1 MTCANGLVPAPSTAI
16 CYADNTWNLPKCV
29 CGPGAYAA
37 NAGCHACPLGKFST
51 VLDAADASVCTFC
64 AVGKQFTSKSTPC
77 ESCPPGSSQVQD
89 NVASAKCQACVEGK
103 FIDSVSTASGHSCAI
118 CGKNTFSH
126 AGADHCKPC
135 APGST
140 SVPGSASCTC
150 AKGFGRDPL
159 ASDASTAAELCG
171 EGFYTGVATSYTTFA
186 ISMGSSEAPEKSASF
201 QKPQGSSI
209 QSILSCP
216 PIVSKFNWNSMARLN
231 DTFVVSTNQ
240 TTVTVVRRDAS
251 SGWGMD
257 LNFDC
262 SIVSPSCVKCKFS
275 SKCPFFSCFFCLM
288 LSFSF
293 FFVAFLTLFF
303 FLFYL
308 LNKNNIGPSGKY
320 RAKGD
325 GDFGARCLS
334 CSTGRVSSTLGA
346 VSAAACSFCP
356 KGTYFNRN
364 SQSGSAC
371 ESCVSG
377 QYQDQDSTLV
387 TSGCKKC
394 PPGKST
400 LSHTATSFDSC
411 TDCPLGRFEYSNTR
425 ICTDCGSGTYQNET
439 GTIRCK
445 RCPTGKYSTGL
456 GKMSSS
462 ACAFCSVGDYFV
474 SSSTSCKSCEAGKYQ
489 DQGNAAVVTCKNC
502 PSGKTSSARSTSSSS
517 CVFCSAQPE

>member
-1 MTCANGLVPAPSTAI
+1 MPILFLLLLSNAFFLV
-16 CYADNTWNLPKCV
+16 LFRCV
-29 CGPGAYAA
+29 
-37 NAGCHACPLGKFST
+37 
-51 VLDAADASVCTFC
+51 
-64 AVGKQFTSKSTPC
+64 
-77 ESCPPGSSQVQD
+77 
-89 NVASAKCQACVEGK
+89 
-103 FIDSVSTASGHSCAI
+103 
-118 CGKNTFSH
+118 
-126 AGADHCKPC
+126 
-135 APGST
+135 
-140 SVPGSASCTC
+140 
-150 AKGFGRDPL
+150 
-159 ASDASTAAELCG
+159 
-171 EGFYTGVATSYTTFA
+171 SYSLF
-186 ISMGSSEAPEKSASF
+186 
-201 QKPQGSSI
+201 
-209 QSILSCP
+209 
-216 PIVSKFNWNSMARLN
+216 
-231 DTFVVSTNQ
+231 
-240 TTVTVVRRDAS
+240 
-251 SGWGMD
+251 
-257 LNFDC
+257 
-262 SIVSPSCVKCKFS
+262 
-275 SKCPFFSCFFCLM
+275 
-288 LSFSF
+288 LSFLPF
-293 FFVAFLTLFF
+293 K
-303 FLFYL
+303 
-308 LNKNNIGPSGKY
+308 NKNNIGPSGKY

-517 CVFCSAQPE
+517 CVFCSAGYYFVSSGVGCNSCGVAKYQDSATTASVMCINCPAGKTSSAGSTNLSSCLPDISTYVLNTNKLTWQAASTHCQSLGGYLPVVRSAAENTKVKAMASSRNVWIGVNDLSNEGQWRWVDGSTASVSTVKYHLVTSGSGCGARGYSSVTSISECSTAGASLRLGDTSASSDGQTRVSFDPPYCYYEGYSLKFNSGGTNTGTCTTTDQCLCKETLSSSTSSYSNWRSGEPNNANNEDCGAMYTGGDWNDLPCSTAVASVCEIPARRW